1 MRFSNWQTRL
11 LAQDLGVPTGS
22 RKAMEHVFNESHTKN
37 SQTVDNFFKDLKIN
51 FLRAG
56 RDTKL
61 TNHFEQSTVVCT
73 DLCKF
78 VDLIL
83 QRDHWKTVNPYLLN
97 RNDGVGGFLKICL
110 SIFNMDILVS
120 CSKVGLSKKFKDSG
134 VKKVFLIAAVPDV
147 PEKDQNVKN

>member
-11 LAQDLGVPTGS
+11 LAQDLGVAAGS
-22 RKAMEHVFNESHTKN
+22 RKAMEHGFNESHTKN
-37 SQTVDNFFKDLKIN
+37 SQTVDDFFKELKIN
-51 FLRAG
+51 FLKAG

-83 QRDHWKTVNPYLLN
+83 QKRSLENSKSLL
-97 RNDGVGGFLKICL
+97 
-110 SIFNMDILVS
+110 
-120 CSKVGLSKKFKDSG
+120 
-134 VKKVFLIAAVPDV
+134 VK
-147 PEKDQNVKN
+147 